1 MALPLIAGMV
11 AIAAVGGIVQY
22 LASAESKKLQAKER
36 QRLEDLIDKL
46 ESPDFDTSSISIPDI
61 KLMET
66 YVPEVA
72 AMVYEQAPELVSADS
87 ERALQG
93 KGAQDAALAQ
103 FQNMARGDDPLSD
116 LTMVKALEDAIEA
129 SGSQQDSIMRNMARQ
144 GISPGSSAYGQMQFQ
159 TAGQTQ
165 KNMFDAALQAAI
177 AGQQRRQQAIGQSAQ
192 LGGNILGFETDLER
206 MNDSTINELNRRN
219 TEARR
224 GFLTNRANTL
234 NQAQRINQGESQRI
248 AELNANNMYKE
259 RIRSQDL
266 RNKQASANYQT
277 DADKLSFKTGNNRFS
292 DIAGKASD
300 NSNAI
305 QGVTDAAML
314 GMMFANQQPPSKK
327 PNEQTNREYEQRY

>member
-1 MALPLIAGMV
+1 MALPLVLGMV
-11 AIAAVGGIVQY
+11 AAAAVGGIAQY
-22 LASAESKKLQAKER
+22 LASADSRKLQAKER
-36 QRLEDLIDKL
+36 QRLEELIDKL

-72 AMVYEQAPELVSADS
+72 SMVYEQAPELVSADS
-87 ERALQG
+87 ERALEG
-93 KGAQDAALAQ
+93 KAAQDAALAQ

-248 AELNANNMYKE
+248 AELNANNMYRE

-266 RNKQASANYQT
+266 RNKQVSANNQT
-277 DADKLSFKTGNNRFS
+277 DTDRLSFKT
-292 DIAGKASD
+292 
-300 NSNAI
+300 
-305 QGVTDAAML
+305 
-314 GMMFANQQPPSKK
+314 
-327 PNEQTNREYEQRY
+327 